1 MENAKNINDADII
14 HIRRLRWGAVFAGAL
29 IMIVVMM
36 LLSLLGIGIGFGSLD
51 IMQENDPTKGLGT
64 GALIYWVISN
74 LIAVFAGGYVAG
86 KLMST
91 NFKGSGYYHGI
102 LAWSVY
108 TIISFFILT
117 TTVGAIFSGVGSI
130 VTKSVSGIG
139 SGISSLISGVD
150 KNVDVQEVLNEA
162 GIDQKD
168 MDKVK
173 DQLVNVLKQVFIKD
187 GKLNTDVSRQDI
199 EKAVTQ
205 NTQLKPDQVQKIS
218 NKVDSAYQQAKTQF
232 QDMKQKAKETADK
245 VAAAT
250 SKAAIWG
257 FIALLIGAI
266 LAAIGGKTGES
277 SEDSVY
283 VKKTEKRY
291 HEAEV

>member
-1 MENAKNINDADII
+1 MDIKNTTDSDII
-14 HIRRLRWGAVFAGAL
+14 HVRRLRWGAIFAGAL
-29 IMIVVMM
+29 IMLVIMM

-51 IMQENDPTKGLGT
+51 IMEEPDPAKGLGT

-74 LIAVFAGGYVAG
+74 IIAVFAGGFVAG

-108 TIISFFILT
+108 TLISFFVLT
-117 TTVGAIFSGVGSI
+117 TAVGAIFSGVGKV

-139 SGISSLISGVD
+139 SGIGSLISGVD
-150 KNVDVQEVLNEA
+150 KNVDVQGVLNQA

-173 DQLVNVLKQVFIKD
+173 DQLTDVLKQVFIKN
-187 GKLNTDVSRQDI
+187 GKLNTDVTRDDI

-205 NTQLKPDQVQKIS
+205 NTQLKPDQVQRIS
-218 NKVDSAYQQAKTQF
+218 NKVDSAYQSVKTKF
-232 QDMKQKAKETADK
+232 EEMKQKAKETADK

-250 SKAAIWG
+250 SKAAIWS
-257 FIALLIGAI
+257 FIALLFGAI
-266 LAAIGGKTGES
+266 VSAIGGKVGES
-277 SEDSVY
+277 TEDTVY
-283 VKKTEKRY
+283 ESR
-291 HEAEV
+291 